1 VINRSF
7 VAAGLLLAIASMT
20 GGCVSYALTKAVVQ
34 APNQREV
41 PRLLR
46 PQNVSRLARYDQT
59 YASAWTVHVA
69 SPPADIAVA
78 VVEPGDYS
86 LVHDIKSERRKDG
99 RTHFWPQS
107 DWTVP
112 AKTAPAAVPKATV
125 LVLHGFQDTKEDMM
139 HWALFL
145 AQAGYRI
152 VLVDLRGHGRSTG
165 DWIGYGAF
173 EVNDL
178 KNVLDEV
185 QRRGLITGPIGVV
198 GLSYGASVALQ
209 LAGHD
214 PRVGSVVAI
223 EPFSDPRRA
232 VVEFAH
238 GVVPKLVKDWTAED
252 FSNAE
257 DRAGRMAHFSW
268 LEADVI
274 GSVERTTAPIA
285 FICAENDHWIS
296 PENTKAL
303 AAKTQSVHGVATVK
317 FDDPPVE
324 PHVLLSWILDPIAP
338 NVVKWLDETLLHPG
352 PDLNDRL
359 KKLGLTE

>member
-1 VINRSF
+1 
-7 VAAGLLLAIASMT
+7 
-20 GGCVSYALTKAVVQ
+20 
-34 APNQREV
+34 
-41 PRLLR
+41 
-46 PQNVSRLARYDQT
+46 
-59 YASAWTVHVA
+59 
-69 SPPADIAVA
+69 
-78 VVEPGDYS
+78 
-86 LVHDIKSERRKDG
+86 
-99 RTHFWPQS
+99 
-107 DWTVP
+107 
-112 AKTAPAAVPKATV
+112 
-125 LVLHGFQDTKEDMM
+125 VLHGFQDTKEDMM

-178 KNVLDEV
+178 KAVVDDV

-198 GLSYGASVALQ
+198 GLSYGASIALQ

-257 DRAGRMAHFSW
+257 DRAGQMAHFSW
-268 LEADVI
+268 QEADVI
-274 GSVERTTAPIA
+274 GSVGRTTAPIA

-317 FDDPPVE
+317 FDGPPVE

-338 NVVKWLDETLLHPG
+338 NVVKWLDETLLCPG
-352 PDLNDRL
+352 PDLKDRL
-359 KKLGLTE
+359 KKLRLIE